1 MLEGSAAHPPG
12 VSKAPGAWQTQ
23 ESCPRKL
30 RLRKPDGRVWCVLE
44 SSNPGATPEAQCFLL
59 LVGSRP
65 DREVRRGRDLDRN
78 PGQCRGYFR
87 PPDHPTPGCQGEKL
101 PCPQQGE
108 ATPQEWVDTAP
119 ALD

>member
-1 MLEGSAAHPPG
+1 MLEGSAAQPPG

-30 RLRKPDGRVWCVLE
+30 SGSGNLMDGSGVSL
-44 SSNPGATPEAQCFLL
+44 NPQIQEPPQRAQCFLL

-78 PGQCRGYFR
+78 PRQCRGYFR

-101 PCPQQGE
+101 PCPHQGE
-108 ATPQEWVDTAP
+108 ATP
-119 ALD
+119 